1 MSLNAWLVYV
11 VTVFFVS
18 ATPGP
23 NMLLAMTHGI
33 RYGVRQAMPT
43 LAGLLSALGLIMT
56 GSALGLGAV
65 LAASELLFAIIKY
78 AGAAYLIW
86 LGIKTWLAAPAPVE
100 AGTEPE
106 AGNAPA
112 LSGWQRFRTGFLVAM
127 SNPKAFVFFTAL
139 FPQFMDARA
148 AQLPQL
154 AVLAGTFFVIET
166 SWQFAY
172 AFGGASLKGWLGS
185 PRRQGL
191 MNRFAGGSFVA
202 AGVALS
208 TVNRH

>member
-11 VTVFFVS
+11 ATVFFVS

-33 RYGVRQAMPT
+33 RYGSRRALPT

-65 LAASELLFAIIKY
+65 LAASELLFSIIKY

-86 LGIKTWLAAPAPVE
+86 LGIKTWRATPAPVGDGPTE
-100 AGTEPE
+100 AERSVT
-106 AGNAPA
+106 
-112 LSGWQRFRTGFLVAM
+112 GWQRFRTGFLVAM

-148 AQLPQL
+148 EQLPQL
-154 AVLAGTFFVIET
+154 AVLAGTFFVIES

-172 AFGGASLKGWLGS
+172 AAGGARLKGWLNS